1 MGLSSALA
9 SAMSGLR
16 ANQAALSI
24 VSSNVANS
32 QTPGYVVQT
41 PNQIEVTTGDFG
53 STAMTT
59 GVSRELDTYV
69 LNQLRTETGGSGYAD
84 QMANILKQLQN
95 VYGTPGN
102 SGTLETALNNF
113 TTALQALSTSSGASS
128 AQTVALGAAQALA
141 QQLNLTTKGIQS
153 LRSNVEQDLGT
164 SAQAA
169 NAAMQ
174 QIAGIN
180 TRLQGL
186 SANDPSA
193 ATLMDQ
199 RDQAINTLSKYVD
212 VRVTTDGS
220 NQANIYTTT
229 GIQLVGAGLASQF
242 SFASAGALSATS
254 LYNIDPAKSGVGALN
269 IKLPNGSQLDVV
281 ANSVVSSGQIAADLK
296 LRDQTLVQAQ
306 NQIDQLAA
314 TMSSALSDKTTAG
327 SPVLGPPA
335 GFDIDLAG
343 TQPGNTATFTYTDTT
358 TNTQKQITLVNV
370 TDPAALPLQNATN
383 ANPMQLGVNFSG
395 GMSAIASVLNTALSG
410 THLTFSAA
418 PSPATATTLRVTD
431 DNTGLA
437 KVNSSSISKTIS
449 SLTSTPGNPQ
459 LPLFTDGGQA
469 LYTGEITASGSQM
482 TGLAGRIAVNT
493 QLVSDPTR
501 LSVYST
507 SPVTPA
513 GDTTRSD
520 YLYSQLTTAVFSYS
534 PQSGLGSASQPF
546 TGSVSNYLQQFLSV
560 QANAS
565 TQATQLQQGQSV
577 VVSTLQAKFN
587 STSSVNLDSEMSNL
601 IQLQNAYAANAH
613 VMSVVQSMMNTLIQ
627 AQR

>member
-24 VSSNVANS
+24 VSSNVANA

-59 GVSRELDTYV
+59 GVSRELDAYV

-102 SGTLETALNNF
+102 SGTLEAALNKF

-141 QQLNLTTKGIQS
+141 TQLNVTTKGIQS
-153 LRSNVEQDLGT
+153 LRSNVEQDLGN
-164 SAQAA
+164 SARAA

-174 QIAGIN
+174 QIADIN
-180 TRLQGL
+180 TKLQGL
-186 SANDPSA
+186 SPNDPSA

-220 NQANIYTTT
+220 NQTNIYTTT
-229 GIQLVGAGLASQF
+229 GIQLVGAGLASEF

-254 LYNIDPAKSGVGALN
+254 LYNIDPTKSGVGALN
-269 IKLPNGSQLDVV
+269 IKLPNGSQVDVV
-281 ANSVVSSGQIAADLK
+281 ANNVVSSGQIAADLK
-296 LRDQTLVQAQ
+296 LRDETLVQAQ

-314 TMSSALSDKTTAG
+314 TMASALSDKTTAG
-327 SPVLGPPA
+327 STVSGPPA
-335 GFDIDLAG
+335 GFDLELAG
-343 TQPGNTATFTYTDTT
+343 ALPGNTVNITYTDTA
-358 TNTQKQITLVNV
+358 TNTQRQITLVNV

-383 ANPMQLGVNFSG
+383 ANPMRIGVNFAG
-395 GMSAIASVLNTALSG
+395 GMNAIASALNTALSG
-410 THLTFSAA
+410 THLSFSAA

-437 KVNSSSISKTIS
+437 KVNSASTTKTIS
-449 SLTSTPGNPQ
+449 SLTSGNPQ

-469 LYTGEITASGSQM
+469 LYTGAITASGSQM

-493 QLVSDPTR
+493 QLVADPTR
-501 LSVYST
+501 MSVYNT

-520 YLYSQLTTAVFSYS
+520 YLYSQLTSTVFSYS
-534 PQSGLGSASQPF
+534 PQSGLGSATQPF
-546 TGSVSNYLQQFLSV
+546 TGSVSNFLQQFLSV
-560 QANAS
+560 QANAA

-577 VVSTLQAKFN
+577 VVSTLQAKFD
-587 STSSVNLDSEMSNL
+587 STSKVNLDAEMSNL

-627 AQR
+627 AQL

>member
-32 QTPGYVVQT
+32 QTPGYVAQT

-53 STAMTT
+53 STAKTT
-59 GVSRELDTYV
+59 GVSRDIDSYV
-69 LNQLRTETGGSGYAD
+69 QNQLRTETGGSGYAD

-113 TTALQALSTSSGASS
+113 TSSLQALSTSAGSSS
-128 AQTVALGAAQALA
+128 AQTVAVGAAQALA
-141 QQLNLTTKGIQS
+141 TQLNVTTKGIQS

-164 SAQAA
+164 SSQAA
-169 NAAMQ
+169 NAALN
-174 QIAGIN
+174 QIADIN
-180 TRLQGL
+180 TKLQGL
-186 SANDPSA
+186 ASTDPSA

-199 RDQAINTLSKYVD
+199 RDQAINSLSKYVD
-212 VRVTTDGS
+212 VRVSTDGS

-242 SFASAGALSATS
+242 SFSSAGALSATS
-254 LYNIDPAKSGVGALN
+254 LYNTDPAKSGVGAFT
-269 IKLPNGSQLDVV
+269 IKLPNGSSIDVAGSNV
-281 ANSVVSSGQIAADLK
+281 ISSGQIAADLK
-296 LRDQTLVQAQ
+296 LRDQMLVQAQ
-306 NQIDQLAA
+306 NQVDQLAA

-327 SPVLGPPA
+327 TPVTGSPA

-343 TQPGNTATFTYTDTT
+343 AQPGNTVNITYIDS
-358 TNTQKQITLVNV
+358 TNTQRQITLVNV

-383 ANPMQLGVNFSG
+383 ANPVQIGVNFSS
-395 GMSAIASVLNTALSG
+395 GMGAIASALNTALSSS
-410 THLTFSAA
+410 HLTFSAA

-431 DNTGLA
+431 DNSGLA
-437 KVNSSSISKTIS
+437 KVNSASSTKTVS
-449 SLTSTPGNPQ
+449 SLTSGGPQ

-469 LYTGEITASGSQM
+469 LYTGAITASGSQM

-493 QLVSDPTR
+493 QLTTGPTR
-501 LSVYST
+501 LSIYST
-507 SPVTPA
+507 SPVTPT

-520 YLYSQLTTAVFSYS
+520 YLYSQLTKSVFSYS
-534 PQSGLGSASQPF
+534 PQTGLGSASQPF

-627 AQR
+627 AQG

>member
-1 MGLSSALA
+1 
-9 SAMSGLR
+9 
-16 ANQAALSI
+16 
-24 VSSNVANS
+24 
-32 QTPGYVVQT
+32 
-41 PNQIEVTTGDFG
+41 
-53 STAMTT
+53 
-59 GVSRELDTYV
+59 
-69 LNQLRTETGGSGYAD
+69 
-84 QMANILKQLQN
+84 MANILKQLQN

-113 TTALQALSTSSGASS
+113 TTALQALSTNAGSSS
-128 AQTVALGAAQALA
+128 AQTVALGAAQGLA
-141 QQLNLTTKGIQS
+141 QQLNVTTKGIQS

-164 SAQAA
+164 SALAA
-169 NAAMQ
+169 NAAMN
-174 QIAGIN
+174 QIADIN

-186 SANDPSA
+186 SPNDPSA

-229 GIQLVGAGLASQF
+229 GFQLVGAGLASQF
-242 SFASAGALSATS
+242 SFASAGALTATS
-254 LYNIDPAKSGVGALN
+254 LYNSDPSKSGVGALN
-269 IKLPNGSQLDVV
+269 LKLPNGSHIDVV
-281 ANSVVSSGQIAADLK
+281 ANNVVSSGQIAADLK

-306 NQIDQLAA
+306 TQIDQLAA

-327 SPVLGPPA
+327 STVSGPPA
-335 GFDIDLAG
+335 GFDLDLSGA
-343 TQPGNTATFTYTDTT
+343 QPGNTVNITYTDTV
-358 TNTQKQITLVNV
+358 TNTQRQVTVVNV
-370 TDPAALPLQNATN
+370 TDPAALPLPNATN
-383 ANPMQLGVNFSG
+383 ANPFQIGVNFSG
-395 GMSAIASVLNTALSG
+395 GMSGIAAALNTALPG
-410 THLTFSAA
+410 AHLSFSAA
-418 PSPATATTLRVTD
+418 PPPATATTLRVTD
-431 DNTGLA
+431 DNSGLA
-437 KVNSSSISKTIS
+437 KVNSASTTRTIS
-449 SLTSTPGNPQ
+449 SLTSGNPQ

-469 LYTGEITASGSQM
+469 LYTGAITASGSQM

-493 QLVSDPTR
+493 QLAADPTK

-507 SPVTPA
+507 SPVTPT

-520 YLYSQLTTAVFSYS
+520 YLYSQLTSAVFSYS

-560 QANAS
+560 QGNAA
-565 TQATQLQQGQSV
+565 TQATALQQGQSV

-613 VMSVVQSMMNTLIQ
+613 VMSVVQGMMNTLLQ
-627 AQR
+627 AQV

>member
-32 QTPGYVVQT
+32 QTPGYIVQT

-59 GVSRELDTYV
+59 GVSRELDTFV
-69 LNQLRTETGGSGYAD
+69 QNQLRTETGGSGYAD

-113 TTALQALSTSSGASS
+113 TTALQALSTSAGSSS

-141 QQLNLTTKGIQS
+141 QQLNVTTKGIQS

-164 SAQAA
+164 SAQQA
-169 NAAMQ
+169 NAAMN
-174 QIAGIN
+174 QIADIN
-180 TRLQGL
+180 TKLQGL
-186 SANDPSA
+186 SATDPSA

-254 LYNIDPAKSGVGALN
+254 LYNIDPAKSGVGAFN
-269 IKLPNGSQLDVV
+269 IVLPNGSKVDVV
-281 ANSVVSSGQIAADLK
+281 ANNVVSSGQIAADLK

-306 NQIDQLAA
+306 TQIDQLAA

-327 SPVLGPPA
+327 STVSGPPA
-335 GFDIDLAG
+335 GFDLDVAG
-343 TQPGNTATFTYTDTT
+343 AQPGNTVDITYTDTT
-358 TNTQKQITLVNV
+358 TNTQRQVTLVNV

-383 ANPMQLGVNFSG
+383 ANPMRVGVNFSG
-395 GMSAIASVLNTALSG
+395 GVAAIASALNSALSG
-410 THLTFSAA
+410 SHLTFSAA
-418 PSPATATTLRVTD
+418 PAPATATTLRVTD

-437 KVNSSSISKTIS
+437 KVNSASTTRTIS
-449 SLTSTPGNPQ
+449 SLTSGNPQ
-459 LPLFTDGGQA
+459 LAVFTDGGQA
-469 LYTGEITASGSQM
+469 LYTGAITASGSQM

-493 QLVSDPTR
+493 QLASDPTR
-501 LSVYST
+501 LSVYNT

-520 YLYSQLTTAVFSYS
+520 YLYSQLTNAVFSYS
-534 PQSGLGSASQPF
+534 PTTGLGSANQPF
-546 TGSVSNYLQQFLSV
+546 TGSVSNYLQQFLSI

-613 VMSVVQSMMNTLIQ
+613 VMSVVQGMMNTLLQ
-627 AQR
+627 AQV

>member
-32 QTPGYVVQT
+32 QTPGYVAQT

-53 STAMTT
+53 STAKTT
-59 GVSRELDTYV
+59 GVSRDIDSYV
-69 LNQLRTETGGSGYAD
+69 QNQLRTETGGSGYAD
-84 QMANILKQLQN
+84 QMANILKQLQS

-102 SGTLETALNNF
+102 SGTLENALNSF
-113 TTALQALSTSSGASS
+113 TTSLQALSTNAGSSS
-128 AQTVALGAAQALA
+128 AQRVALGAAQTLA
-141 QQLNLTTKGIQS
+141 TQLNVTTNGIQS
-153 LRSNVEQDLGT
+153 LRSNVEQDLAT
-164 SAQAA
+164 SSQAA
-169 NAAMQ
+169 NAALN
-174 QIAGIN
+174 QIADIN
-180 TRLQGL
+180 TKLQGL
-186 SANDPSA
+186 APTDPAA

-199 RDQAINTLSKYVD
+199 RDQAINSLSKYVD

-220 NQANIYTTT
+220 NQTNIYTTT

-242 SFASAGALSATS
+242 SFTSAGALGATS
-254 LYNIDPAKSGVGALN
+254 LYNIDPSKSGVGALT
-269 IKLPNGSQLDVV
+269 IKLPNGSSIDV
-281 ANSVVSSGQIAADLK
+281 AGNNVVSSGQIAADLK

-306 NQIDQLAA
+306 NQVDQLAA
-314 TMSSALSDKTTAG
+314 TMSSAMSDKTTAG
-327 SPVLGPPA
+327 TPVSGSPA

-343 TQPGNTATFTYTDTT
+343 AQPGNTVNITYTDS
-358 TNTQKQITLVNV
+358 TNTQRQITLVNV
-370 TDPAALPLQNATN
+370 TDPTALPLQNATN
-383 ANPMQLGVNFSG
+383 ANPIQIGVNFSS
-395 GMSAIASVLNTALSG
+395 GMGAIASALNTALPGS
-410 THLTFSAA
+410 HVSFSAA

-431 DNTGLA
+431 DNSGLV
-437 KVNSSSISKTIS
+437 KINSASSTKTVS
-449 SLTSTPGNPQ
+449 SLTSGGPQ

-469 LYTGEITASGSQM
+469 LYTGAITGSGSQM

-493 QLVSDPTR
+493 QLTADPTR
-501 LSVYST
+501 LSIYST
-507 SPVTPA
+507 SPVTPT

-520 YLYSQLTTAVFSYS
+520 YLYSQLTTAVYSYS
-534 PQSGLGSASQPF
+534 PQTGLGSASQPF

-613 VMSVVQSMMNTLIQ
+613 VMSVVQSMMNTLLQ
-627 AQR
+627 AQG

>member
-1 MGLSSALA
+1 
-9 SAMSGLR
+9 MSGLR

-53 STAMTT
+53 STVMTT

-102 SGTLETALNNF
+102 NGTLETALNNF
-113 TTALQALSTSSGASS
+113 TSALQALSTSAGASS

-141 QQLNLTTKGIQS
+141 QQLNVTTKGIQS
-153 LRSNVEQDLGT
+153 LRSNVEQDLST
-164 SAQAA
+164 SAQQA

-174 QIAGIN
+174 KIADIN
-180 TRLQGL
+180 TKLQGL

-199 RDQAINTLSKYVD
+199 RDQAINTLSKFVD
-212 VRVTTDGS
+212 VHVTTDGS

-242 SFASAGALSATS
+242 SFASAGALNATS
-254 LYNIDPAKSGVGALN
+254 LYNIDPAKSGVGAFN
-269 IKLPNGSQLDVV
+269 IKLPNGSQVDVV
-281 ANSVVSSGQIAADLK
+281 ANNVVSSGQIAADLK

-306 NQIDQLAA
+306 TQIDQLAA

-327 SPVLGPPA
+327 STVLGPPA
-335 GFDIDLAG
+335 GFDLDLAG
-343 TQPGNTATFTYTDTT
+343 AQVGNSINITYTDTT
-358 TNTQKQITLVNV
+358 TNTQRQIMVVNV
-370 TDPAALPLQNATN
+370 TDPAALPLQNASN
-383 ANPMQLGVNFSG
+383 ANPLQIGVNFSG
-395 GMSAIASVLNTALSG
+395 GMGAIAAALNTALST

-418 PSPATATTLRVTD
+418 PLPASATTLRITD
-431 DNTGLA
+431 DNSGLA
-437 KVNSSSISKTIS
+437 KVNSSSITKTMT
-449 SLTSTPGNPQ
+449 SLTSGNPQ

-469 LYTGEITASGSQM
+469 LYTGAITASGSQM

-493 QLVSDPTR
+493 QLVADPTR
-501 LSVYST
+501 LSVYGT
-507 SPVTPA
+507 SPLTPS

-520 YLYSQLTTAVFSYS
+520 YLYSQLTSAVFSYS

-546 TGSVSNYLQQFLSV
+546 TGSVSNYLQQFLSI
-560 QANAS
+560 QANAA

-613 VMSVVQSMMNTLIQ
+613 VMSVVQNMMNTLLQ
-627 AQR
+627 AQA

>member
-53 STAMTT
+53 STVMTT
-59 GVSRELDTYV
+59 GVSRALDSYV

-102 SGTLETALNNF
+102 SGTLEAALNKF

-141 QQLNLTTKGIQS
+141 QQLNITTNGIQS
-153 LRSNVEQDLGT
+153 LRSNVEQDLGN
-164 SAQAA
+164 SARAA

-174 QIAGIN
+174 QIADIN

-186 SANDPSA
+186 SVNDPSA

-220 NQANIYTTT
+220 NQTNIYTTT
-229 GIQLVGAGLASQF
+229 GIQLVGAGLASEF

-254 LYNIDPAKSGVGALN
+254 LYNIDPAKSGVGAFN
-269 IKLPNGSQLDVV
+269 IKLPNGSQVDVV
-281 ANSVVSSGQIAADLK
+281 ANNVVSSGQIAADLK

-306 NQIDQLAA
+306 DQIDQLAA
-314 TMSSALSDKTTAG
+314 TMASALSDKTTAG
-327 SPVLGPPA
+327 STVTGPPA
-335 GFDIDLAG
+335 GFDLDLAG
-343 TQPGNTATFTYTDTT
+343 AAPGNTVNITYTDTA
-358 TNTQKQITLVNV
+358 TNTQRQITLVNV

-383 ANPMQLGVNFSG
+383 ANPMRIGVNFSG
-395 GMSAIASVLNTALSG
+395 GMGAIASALNTALSG
-410 THLTFSAA
+410 THLSFSAA
-418 PSPATATTLRVTD
+418 PAPATATTLRVTD

-437 KVNSSSISKTIS
+437 KVSSASTTKTIT
-449 SLTSTPGNPQ
+449 SLTSGNPQ

-469 LYTGEITASGSQM
+469 LYTGAITASGSQM
-482 TGLAGRIAVNT
+482 TGFAGRIAVNT
-493 QLVSDPTR
+493 QLVSDPSR
-501 LSVYST
+501 LSVYNT

-520 YLYSQLTTAVFSYS
+520 YLYSQLTNAVFSYS
-534 PQSGLGSASQPF
+534 PQTGLGSANQPF

-560 QANAS
+560 QANAA

-613 VMSVVQSMMNTLIQ
+613 VMSVVQSMMNTLLQ
-627 AQR
+627 AQV

>member
-32 QTPGYVVQT
+32 QTPGYVAQT

-53 STAMTT
+53 STAKTT
-59 GVSRELDTYV
+59 GVSRDIDSYV
-69 LNQLRTETGGSGYAD
+69 QNQLRTETGGSGYAD

-113 TTALQALSTSSGASS
+113 TSSLQALSTSAGSSS
-128 AQTVALGAAQALA
+128 AQTVAVSAAQALA
-141 QQLNLTTKGIQS
+141 TQLNVTTKGIQS

-169 NAAMQ
+169 NAALN
-174 QIAGIN
+174 QIADIN
-180 TRLQGL
+180 TKLQGL
-186 SANDPSA
+186 ASTDPSA

-199 RDQAINTLSKYVD
+199 RDQAINSLSKYVD

-242 SFASAGALSATS
+242 SFTSAGALGATS
-254 LYNIDPAKSGVGALN
+254 LYNVDPAKSGVGALT
-269 IKLPNGSQLDVV
+269 IKLPNGSSIDI
-281 ANSVVSSGQIAADLK
+281 AGNNVVSSGQIAADLK

-306 NQIDQLAA
+306 NQLDQLAA
-314 TMSSALSDKTTAG
+314 TMSSALSDKTSAG
-327 SPVLGPPA
+327 TTVSGPPA
-335 GFDIDLAG
+335 GFDVDLAG
-343 TQPGNTATFTYTDTT
+343 AQAGNTVNITYTDS
-358 TNTQKQITLVNV
+358 TNTQRQITLVNV
-370 TDPAALPLQNATN
+370 TDPAALPLQNAAN
-383 ANPMQLGVNFSG
+383 ANPMQIGVNFSG
-395 GMSAIASVLNTALSG
+395 GMGAIASALNTALSG
-410 THLTFSAA
+410 SHLTFSAA
-418 PSPATATTLRVTD
+418 PSPASATTLRVTD
-431 DNTGLA
+431 DNSGLA
-437 KVNSSSISKTIS
+437 KITSASSAKTVS
-449 SLTSTPGNPQ
+449 SLTSGGPQ

-469 LYTGEITASGSQM
+469 LYTGAITASGSQM

-493 QLVSDPTR
+493 QLTTDPTR
-501 LSVYST
+501 LSIYST
-507 SPVTPA
+507 SPVTPT

-520 YLYSQLTTAVFSYS
+520 YLYSQLTSAVYAYS
-534 PQSGLGSASQPF
+534 PQTGLGSASQPF

-565 TQATQLQQGQSV
+565 TQATALQQGQSV

-627 AQR
+627 AQG

>member
-32 QTPGYVVQT
+32 QTPGYVVQS
-41 PNQIEVTTGDFG
+41 PNQIEVSTGDFG

-59 GVSRELDTYV
+59 GVSRELDTFV
-69 LNQLRTETGGSGYAD
+69 LNQLRTETGGGGYAD
-84 QMANILKQLQN
+84 QMANILKQLQS

-128 AQTVALGAAQALA
+128 AQTVAIGAAQALA
-141 QQLNLTTKGIQS
+141 TQLNVTTKGIQS

-174 QIAGIN
+174 QVATIN
-180 TRLQGL
+180 SKLQGL

-220 NQANIYTTT
+220 NQANLYTTT

-242 SFASAGALSATS
+242 TFASAGAMSATS

-269 IKLPNGSQLDVV
+269 IVLPNGSKVDVV
-281 ANSVVSSGQIAADLK
+281 ANNVVSSGQIAADLK

-327 SPVLGPPA
+327 SAVSGPPA
-335 GFDIDLAG
+335 GFDIDLGGAL
-343 TQPGNTATFTYTDTT
+343 PGNTATFTYTDTA
-358 TNTQKQITLVNV
+358 TNTQRQITLVNV

-383 ANPMQLGVNFSG
+383 ANPMQIGVNFSG
-395 GMSAIASVLNTALSG
+395 GMGAIASALNTALS
-410 THLTFSAA
+410 TSHLSFSAA
-418 PSPATATTLRVTD
+418 PAPASATTLRITD
-431 DNTGLA
+431 DNSGLA
-437 KVNSSSISKTIS
+437 KVNSASISKTIS
-449 SLTSTPGNPQ
+449 SLTSGSPQ
-459 LPLFTDGGQA
+459 LAVFTDGGQA
-469 LYTGEITASGSQM
+469 LYTGAITSSGSQL
-482 TGLAGRIAVNT
+482 TGLAGRIKVNT
-493 QLVSDPTR
+493 QLAADPTR
-501 LSVYST
+501 MSVYST

-520 YLYSQLTTAVFSYS
+520 YLYAQLTSAVFSYS
-534 PQSGLGSASQPF
+534 PTTGLGSANQPF
-546 TGSVSNYLQQFLSV
+546 SGSVSNYLQQFLSI

-577 VVSTLQAKFN
+577 VVSTLQAKFD
-587 STSSVNLDSEMSNL
+587 STAKVNLDSEMSNL

-627 AQR
+627 AQV

>member
-41 PNQIEVTTGDFG
+41 PNQIEISTGDFG

-69 LNQLRTETGGSGYAD
+69 QNQLRTETGGSGYAD
-84 QMANILKQLQN
+84 QMANILKQLQS

-102 SGTLETALNNF
+102 DGTLETALNNF
-113 TTALQALSTSSGASS
+113 TSSLQALSTSAGSSS
-128 AQTVALGAAQALA
+128 AQTVVLGAAQALA
-141 QQLNLTTKGIQS
+141 QQLNTTTKGIQS
-153 LRSNVEQDLGT
+153 LRSNVEQDL
-164 SAQAA
+164 SNSSQAA
-169 NAAMQ
+169 NAAMK
-174 QIAGIN
+174 QIADIN
-180 TRLQGL
+180 TKLQGL
-186 SANDPSA
+186 SSNDPSA

-220 NQANIYTTT
+220 NQTNIYTTT
-229 GIQLVGAGLASQF
+229 GVQLVGAGLASQF
-242 SFASAGALSATS
+242 QFSSAGTLSATS
-254 LYNIDPAKSGVGALN
+254 QYNIDPAKSGVGAFN
-269 IKLPNGSQLDVV
+269 IVLPNGSKVDCV
-281 ANSVVSSGQIAADLK
+281 ANNVVSSGQIAADLK

-314 TMSSALSDKTTAG
+314 SMSSALSDKTTAG
-327 SPVLGPPA
+327 SMVSGPPA
-335 GFDIDLAG
+335 GFDLDLG
-343 TQPGNTATFTYTDTT
+343 GSQPGNTVNISYTDTA
-358 TNTQKQITLVNV
+358 TNTQRQITLVNV

-383 ANPMQLGVNFSG
+383 ANPMQIGVNFSG
-395 GMSAIASVLNTALSG
+395 GMSAIAAALNSALPNA
-410 THLTFSAA
+410 HLTFSAA
-418 PSPATATTLRVTD
+418 PAPATATTLRVTD
-431 DNTGLA
+431 DNTGFGKL
-437 KVNSSSISKTIS
+437 NSASTTKTIS
-449 SLTSTPGNPQ
+449 SLTSGNPQ
-459 LPLFTDGGQA
+459 MPLFTDGGQA
-469 LYTGEITASGSQM
+469 LYTGAITASGSQM

-493 QLVSDPTR
+493 QLVTDPTR
-501 LSVYST
+501 LSVYNT

-520 YLYSQLTTAVFSYS
+520 YLYSQLTTAVYSYS
-534 PQSGLGSASQPF
+534 PQTGLGSASQPF
-546 TGSVSNYLQQFLSV
+546 TGSISNYLQQFLSV
-560 QANAS
+560 QSNAA
-565 TQATQLQQGQSV
+565 TQADQLQQGQSV

-587 STSSVNLDSEMSNL
+587 STSSVNLDTEMSNL

-627 AQR
+627 AQV

>member
-32 QTPGYVVQT
+32 QTPGYVVQS
-41 PNQIEVTTGDFG
+41 PNQIEVSTGDFG

-59 GVSRELDTYV
+59 GVSRELDTFV
-69 LNQLRTETGGSGYAD
+69 LNQLRTETGGGGYAD
-84 QMANILKQLQN
+84 QMANILKQLQS

-128 AQTVALGAAQALA
+128 AQTVAIGAAQALA
-141 QQLNLTTKGIQS
+141 TQLNVTTKGIQS

-174 QIAGIN
+174 QVATIN
-180 TRLQGL
+180 SKLQGL

-220 NQANIYTTT
+220 NQANLYTTT
-229 GIQLVGAGLASQF
+229 SIQLVGAGLASQF
-242 SFASAGALSATS
+242 TFASAGAMSATS

-269 IKLPNGSQLDVV
+269 IVLPNGSKVDVV
-281 ANSVVSSGQIAADLK
+281 ANNVVSSGQIAADLK

-327 SPVLGPPA
+327 SAVSGPPA
-335 GFDIDLAG
+335 GFDIDLGGAL
-343 TQPGNTATFTYTDTT
+343 PGNTATFTYTDTA
-358 TNTQKQITLVNV
+358 TNTQRQITLVNV

-383 ANPMQLGVNFSG
+383 ANPMQIGVNFSG
-395 GMSAIASVLNTALSG
+395 GMGAIASALNTALS
-410 THLTFSAA
+410 TSHLSFSAA
-418 PSPATATTLRVTD
+418 PAPASATTLRITD
-431 DNTGLA
+431 DNSGLA
-437 KVNSSSISKTIS
+437 KVNSASISKTIS
-449 SLTSTPGNPQ
+449 SLTSGSPQ
-459 LPLFTDGGQA
+459 LAVFTDGGQA
-469 LYTGEITASGSQM
+469 LYTGAITSSGSQL
-482 TGLAGRIAVNT
+482 TGLAGRIKVNT
-493 QLVSDPTR
+493 QLAADPTR
-501 LSVYST
+501 MSVYST

-520 YLYSQLTTAVFSYS
+520 YLYAQLTSAVFSYS
-534 PQSGLGSASQPF
+534 PTTGLGSANQPF
-546 TGSVSNYLQQFLSV
+546 SGSVSNYLQQFLSI

-577 VVSTLQAKFN
+577 VVSTLQAKFD
-587 STSSVNLDSEMSNL
+587 STAKVNLDSEMSNL

-627 AQR
+627 AQV

>member
-24 VSSNVANS
+24 VSSNVANA
-32 QTPGYVVQT
+32 QTPGYTVQT

-53 STAMTT
+53 STVTTT

-69 LNQLRTETGGSGYAD
+69 QNQLRTETGGSGYAD

-113 TTALQALSTSSGASS
+113 TTALQALSTSAGSSS
-128 AQTVALGAAQALA
+128 AQTVAVGAAQALA
-141 QQLNLTTKGIQS
+141 QQLNVTTKGIQS
-153 LRSNVEQDLGT
+153 LRSNVEQDLGN

-169 NAAMQ
+169 NSALN
-174 QIAGIN
+174 QIADIN
-180 TRLQGL
+180 TKLQGL

-199 RDQAINTLSKYVD
+199 RDQAINTLSKLVD

-242 SFASAGALSATS
+242 SFSAAGALSATDQ
-254 LYNIDPAKSGVGALN
+254 YNIDPAKSGVGAFN
-269 IKLPNGSQLDVV
+269 IRLPNGSQIDVV
-281 ANSVVSSGQIAADLK
+281 ANNVVSSGQIAADLK

-306 NQIDQLAA
+306 TQIDQLAA

-327 SPVLGPPA
+327 STVTGPPA

-343 TQPGNTATFTYTDTT
+343 AQPGNTVNFTYTDTT
-358 TNTQKQITLVNV
+358 TNTQRQITLVNV

-383 ANPMQLGVNFSG
+383 ANPMQIGVNFNG
-395 GMSAIASVLNTALSG
+395 GMGAIASALNTALSG
-410 THLTFSAA
+410 AHLTFAAA
-418 PSPATATTLRVTD
+418 PSPATATTLRITD

-437 KVNSSSISKTIS
+437 SVNSSSITKTIS
-449 SLTSTPGNPQ
+449 SLTSGNPQ

-469 LYTGEITASGSQM
+469 LYTGAITASGSQM

-493 QLVSDPTR
+493 QLVTDPTK

-520 YLYSQLTTAVFSYS
+520 YLYSQLTNALFSYS
-534 PQSGLGSASQPF
+534 PQTGLGSANQPF
-546 TGSVSNYLQQFLSV
+546 TGSVSNYLQQFLSI
-560 QANAS
+560 QGNAA

-613 VMSVVQSMMNTLIQ
+613 VMSVVQSMMNTLLQ
-627 AQR
+627 AQV

>member
-32 QTPGYVVQT
+32 QTPGYVVQR

-59 GVSRELDTYV
+59 GVSRELDTFV

-102 SGTLETALNNF
+102 SGTLEDALNKF

-141 QQLNLTTKGIQS
+141 TQLNVTTKGIQS

-174 QIAGIN
+174 QVATIN
-180 TRLQGL
+180 TKLQAL

-212 VRVTTDGS
+212 VRVTMDGS

-229 GIQLVGAGLASQF
+229 GIQLVGAGLASEF

-254 LYNIDPAKSGVGALN
+254 LYNIDPAKSGVGAFN
-269 IKLPNGSQLDVV
+269 IKLPNGSQVDVV
-281 ANSVVSSGQIAADLK
+281 ANNVVSSGQIAADLK
-296 LRDQTLVQAQ
+296 LRDDLLVQAQ

-314 TMSSALSDKTTAG
+314 TMSSALSDKTTPG
-327 SPVLGPPA
+327 STVSGPPA
-335 GFDIDLAG
+335 GFDLDLAAAL
-343 TQPGNTATFTYTDTT
+343 PGNTVNITYTDTA
-358 TNTQKQITLVNV
+358 TNTQRQVTLVNV

-383 ANPMQLGVNFSG
+383 ANPMRIGINFAG
-395 GMSAIASVLNTALSG
+395 GMGAIASALNTALSG
-410 THLTFSAA
+410 SHLSFSAA

-431 DNTGLA
+431 DSSGLA
-437 KVNSSSISKTIS
+437 KVNSASTSKTIS
-449 SLTSTPGNPQ
+449 SLTSGNPQ

-469 LYTGEITASGSQM
+469 LYTGAITASGSQM

-493 QLVSDPTR
+493 QLVNDPTR
-501 LSVYST
+501 MSVYNT

-520 YLYSQLTTAVFSYS
+520 YLYSQLTSSVFSYS

-546 TGSVSNYLQQFLSV
+546 SGSVSNFLQQFLSV
-560 QANAS
+560 QANAA

-577 VVSTLQAKFN
+577 VVSTLQAKFS

-613 VMSVVQSMMNTLIQ
+613 VMSVVQSMMNTLLQ
-627 AQR
+627 AQG

>member
-32 QTPGYVVQT
+32 QTPGYVVQS

-59 GVSRELDTYV
+59 GVSRELDTFV
-69 LNQLRTETGGSGYAD
+69 LNQLRTETGGGGYAD
-84 QMANILKQLQN
+84 QMANILKQLQS

-128 AQTVALGAAQALA
+128 AQTVAIGAAQALA
-141 QQLNLTTKGIQS
+141 TQLNVTTKGIQS

-174 QIAGIN
+174 QVATIN
-180 TRLQGL
+180 SKLQGL

-220 NQANIYTTT
+220 NQANLYTTT

-242 SFASAGALSATS
+242 TFASAGAMSATS

-269 IKLPNGSQLDVV
+269 IVLPNGSKVDVV
-281 ANSVVSSGQIAADLK
+281 ANNVVSSGQIAADLK

-327 SPVLGPPA
+327 SAVSGPPA
-335 GFDIDLAG
+335 GFDIDLGGAL
-343 TQPGNTATFTYTDTT
+343 PGNTATFTYTDTA
-358 TNTQKQITLVNV
+358 TNTQRQITLVNV

-383 ANPMQLGVNFSG
+383 ANPMQIGVNFSG
-395 GMSAIASVLNTALSG
+395 GMGAIASALNTALS
-410 THLTFSAA
+410 TSHLSFSAA
-418 PSPATATTLRVTD
+418 PAPASATTLRITD
-431 DNTGLA
+431 DNSGLA
-437 KVNSSSISKTIS
+437 KVNSASISKTIS
-449 SLTSTPGNPQ
+449 SLTSGSPQ
-459 LPLFTDGGQA
+459 LAVFTDGGQA
-469 LYTGEITASGSQM
+469 LYTGAITSSGSQL
-482 TGLAGRIAVNT
+482 TGLAGRIKVNT
-493 QLVSDPTR
+493 QLAADPTR
-501 LSVYST
+501 MSVYST

-520 YLYSQLTTAVFSYS
+520 YLYAQLTSAVFSYS
-534 PQSGLGSASQPF
+534 PTTGLGSANQPF
-546 TGSVSNYLQQFLSV
+546 SGSVSNYLQQFLSI

-577 VVSTLQAKFN
+577 VVSTLQAKFD
-587 STSSVNLDSEMSNL
+587 STAKVNLDSEMSNL

-627 AQR
+627 AQV

>member
-32 QTPGYVVQT
+32 QTPGYVTQT
-41 PNQIEVTTGDFG
+41 PNQIEVTTADFG
-53 STAMTT
+53 SSVMTT
-59 GVSRELDTYV
+59 GVSRELDTFV
-69 LNQLRTETGGSGYAD
+69 QNQLRTETGGSGYAD

-95 VYGTPGN
+95 VYGNPGG

-113 TTALQALSTSSGASS
+113 TSSLQALSTSAGSSS
-128 AQTVALGAAQALA
+128 AQTVAVGAAQALA
-141 QQLNLTTKGIQS
+141 TQLNVTTKGIQS
-153 LRSNVEQDLGT
+153 LRSNAEQDLGI
-164 SAQAA
+164 SAQQA
-169 NAAMQ
+169 NAAMN
-174 QIAGIN
+174 QIADIN
-180 TRLQGL
+180 TKLQGL
-186 SANDPSA
+186 SSSDPST

-199 RDQAINTLSKYVD
+199 RDQAINSLSKYVD

-242 SFASAGALSATS
+242 TFASAGALSATS
-254 LYNIDPAKSGVGALN
+254 LYNTNPAKSGVGAFN
-269 IKLPNGSQLDVV
+269 IKLPNGSQVDVV
-281 ANSVVSSGQIAADLK
+281 ANNVVSSGQIAADLK

-306 NQIDQLAA
+306 TQIDQLAA

-327 SPVLGPPA
+327 TTVSGPPA
-335 GFDIDLAG
+335 GFDVDLAG
-343 TQPGNTATFTYTDTT
+343 AAPGNTVNLTYTDTT
-358 TNTQKQITLVNV
+358 TNTQRQITLVNV

-383 ANPMQLGVNFSG
+383 ANPMQVGVNFSS
-395 GMSAIASVLNTALSG
+395 GMIAIASALNTALSG
-410 THLTFSAA
+410 THLSFSAA
-418 PSPATATTLRVTD
+418 PLPATATTLRMTD
-431 DNTGLA
+431 DGSGLA
-437 KVNSSSISKTIS
+437 KVNSSSITKTIS
-449 SLTSTPGNPQ
+449 SLTSGSPQ

-469 LYTGEITASGSQM
+469 LYTGAITAAGSQM

-493 QLVSDPTR
+493 QLATDPTR

-534 PQSGLGSASQPF
+534 PQTGLGSATQPF
-546 TGSVSNYLQQFLSV
+546 SGSVSNYLQQFLSV
-560 QANAS
+560 QSNAS

-587 STSSVNLDSEMSNL
+587 STSSVNLDAEMSNL

-613 VMSVVQSMMNTLIQ
+613 LMSVVQSMMNTLLQ
-627 AQR
+627 AQG

>member
-24 VSSNVANS
+24 VSSNVANA

-59 GVSRELDTYV
+59 GVSRELDTFV
-69 LNQLRTETGGSGYAD
+69 QNQLRTETGGSGYAD

-141 QQLNLTTKGIQS
+141 TQLNVTTKGIQS

-174 QIAGIN
+174 QVATIN
-180 TRLQGL
+180 TKLQGL

-242 SFASAGALSATS
+242 TFASAGAISATS
-254 LYNIDPAKSGVGALN
+254 LYNTDPAKSGVGALN
-269 IKLPNGSQLDVV
+269 IVLPNGSKVDVV
-281 ANSVVSSGQIAADLK
+281 ANNVVSSGQIAADLK

-327 SPVLGPPA
+327 STVSGPPA

-343 TQPGNTATFTYTDTT
+343 ALPGNTASFTYTDIA
-358 TNTQKQITLVNV
+358 TNTQRQITLVNV

-383 ANPMQLGVNFSG
+383 ANPMQIGVNFST
-395 GMSAIASVLNTALSG
+395 GMGTIASVLNTALSG
-410 THLTFSAA
+410 SHLSFSAA
-418 PSPATATTLRVTD
+418 PSPATATTLRITD
-431 DNTGLA
+431 DNSGLA
-437 KVNSSSISKTIS
+437 KVKSASTSKTMS
-449 SLTSTPGNPQ
+449 SLTSGNPQ

-469 LYTGEITASGSQM
+469 LYTGAILASGSQL
-482 TGLAGRIAVNT
+482 TGFAGRIKVNT
-493 QLVSDPTR
+493 QLAADPTR
-501 LSVYST
+501 MSVYNT

-520 YLYSQLTTAVFSYS
+520 YLYSQLTSAVFSYS
-534 PQSGLGSASQPF
+534 PQSGLGSANQPF
-546 TGSVSNYLQQFLSV
+546 TGSVSNFLQQFLSV

-577 VVSTLQAKFN
+577 VVSTLQAKFD
-587 STSSVNLDSEMSNL
+587 STSKVNLDSEMSNL

-627 AQR
+627 AQV

>member
-32 QTPGYVVQT
+32 QTPGYVAQT

-53 STAMTT
+53 STAKTT
-59 GVSRELDTYV
+59 GVSRDIDSYV
-69 LNQLRTETGGSGYAD
+69 QNQLRTETGGSGYAD
-84 QMANILKQLQN
+84 QTANILKQLQN
-95 VYGTPGN
+95 VYGNPGG

-113 TTALQALSTSSGASS
+113 TSSLQALSTSAGSSS
-128 AQTVALGAAQALA
+128 AQTVAVGAAQTLA
-141 QQLNLTTKGIQS
+141 TQLNVTTKGIQS

-164 SAQAA
+164 SAQQA
-169 NAAMQ
+169 NAAMN
-174 QIAGIN
+174 QIADIN
-180 TRLQGL
+180 TKLQGL
-186 SANDPSA
+186 ASTDPSA

-199 RDQAINTLSKYVD
+199 RDQAINSLSKYVD

-242 SFASAGALSATS
+242 SFASVGALSATS
-254 LYNIDPAKSGVGALN
+254 LYNTDPAKSGVGALT
-269 IKLPNGSQLDVV
+269 IKLPNGSSVDVA
-281 ANSVVSSGQIAADLK
+281 ANNVVSSGQIAADLK

-306 NQIDQLAA
+306 NQVDQLAA

-327 SPVLGPPA
+327 STVSGPPA
-335 GFDIDLAG
+335 GFDVDLAG
-343 TQPGNTATFTYTDTT
+343 AQPGNTVNLTYTDTT

-383 ANPMQLGVNFSG
+383 ANPMQVGVNFSG
-395 GMSAIASVLNTALSG
+395 GMGAIASALNTALNG

-431 DNTGLA
+431 DNSGLA
-437 KVNSSSISKTIS
+437 KVNSTSITKTIS
-449 SLTSTPGNPQ
+449 SLTSGSPQ

-469 LYTGEITASGSQM
+469 LYTGAITASGSQM
-482 TGLAGRIAVNT
+482 TGLAGRIAVNSS
-493 QLVSDPTR
+493 LVTDPTR

-520 YLYSQLTTAVFSYS
+520 YLYSQLTTGVYSYS
-534 PQSGLGSASQPF
+534 PQTGLGSSSQPF
-546 TGSVSNYLQQFLSV
+546 TGNISNYLQQFLSV
-560 QANAS
+560 QGNAS

-613 VMSVVQSMMNTLIQ
+613 VMSVVQSMMNTLLQ
-627 AQR
+627 AQG

>member
-32 QTPGYVVQT
+32 QTPGYVAQR
-41 PNQIEVTTGDFG
+41 PDQIEVTTGDFG
-53 STAMTT
+53 STAKTT
-59 GVSRELDTYV
+59 GVSRDIDSYV
-69 LNQLRTETGGSGYAD
+69 QNQLRTETGGSGYAD

-113 TTALQALSTSSGASS
+113 TSSLQALSTSAGSSS
-128 AQTVALGAAQALA
+128 AQTVAVSAAQALA
-141 QQLNLTTKGIQS
+141 TQLNVTTKGIQS

-164 SAQAA
+164 SSQAA
-169 NAAMQ
+169 NAALN
-174 QIAGIN
+174 QIADIN
-180 TRLQGL
+180 TKLQGL
-186 SANDPSA
+186 APTDPSA

-199 RDQAINTLSKYVD
+199 RDQAINSLSKYVD

-242 SFASAGALSATS
+242 SFASAGALGATS
-254 LYNIDPAKSGVGALN
+254 LYNVDPAKSGVGALT
-269 IKLPNGSQLDVV
+269 IKLPNGSSIDV
-281 ANSVVSSGQIAADLK
+281 AGNNVVSSGQIAADLK

-306 NQIDQLAA
+306 NQVDQLAA

-327 SPVLGPPA
+327 SPVSGPPA

-343 TQPGNTATFTYTDTT
+343 AQPGNTVNITYTDS
-358 TNTQKQITLVNV
+358 TNTQRQITLVNV
-370 TDPAALPLQNATN
+370 TDPAALPLQNPTN
-383 ANPMQLGVNFSG
+383 ANPMQIGVNFSN
-395 GMSAIASVLNTALSG
+395 GMGAIASALNTALPGS
-410 THLTFSAA
+410 HLSFSAA

-431 DNTGLA
+431 DNSGLA
-437 KVNSSSISKTIS
+437 KVNSASSSKTIS
-449 SLTSTPGNPQ
+449 SLTSGSPQ

-469 LYTGEITASGSQM
+469 LYTGAITASGSQM

-493 QLVSDPTR
+493 QLSTDPTR

-507 SPVTPA
+507 SPVTPT

-520 YLYSQLTTAVFSYS
+520 YLYSQLTNTVFSYS
-534 PQSGLGSASQPF
+534 PQTGLGSASQPF

-565 TQATQLQQGQSV
+565 TQATALQQGQSV

-627 AQR
+627 AQG

>member
-84 QMANILKQLQN
+84 QMASILKQLQN

-113 TTALQALSTSSGASS
+113 TTALQSLSTNAGSSS
-128 AQTVALGAAQALA
+128 AQNVVLGAAQALA
-141 QQLNLTTKGIQS
+141 QQLNVTTKGIQS
-153 LRSNVEQDLGT
+153 LRSNVEQDLGN

-169 NAAMQ
+169 NVAMK
-174 QIAGIN
+174 QIADVNIK
-180 TRLQGL
+180 LQGL

-254 LYNIDPAKSGVGALN
+254 QYDIDPAKSGVGAFN
-269 IKLPNGSQLDVV
+269 IKLPNGSSVDVV
-281 ANSVVSSGQIAADLK
+281 ANNVVSSGQIAADLK

-306 NQIDQLAA
+306 NQIDQFAA
-314 TMSSALSDKTTAG
+314 AMSSALSDKTTAG
-327 SPVLGPPA
+327 STVSGPPA
-335 GFDIDLAG
+335 GFDLDLAG
-343 TQPGNTATFTYTDTT
+343 AQPGNTVNITYTDTT
-358 TNTQKQITLVNV
+358 TNTQRQITLVNV
-370 TDPAALPLQNATN
+370 TDPAALPLQNATG
-383 ANPMQLGVNFSG
+383 ANPMKIGVNFSG
-395 GMSAIASVLNTALSG
+395 GMGAIASALNTALSNA
-410 THLTFSAA
+410 HLTFSAA

-431 DNTGLA
+431 DGTGLA
-437 KVNSSSISKTIS
+437 KVNSSSSTKTVS
-449 SLTSTPGNPQ
+449 SLTSGNPQ

-469 LYTGEITASGSQM
+469 LYTGAITASGSQM

-493 QLVSDPTR
+493 QLAADPTK
-501 LSVYST
+501 LSVYNT
-507 SPVTPA
+507 SPVTPT

-520 YLYSQLTTAVFSYS
+520 YLYAQLTSAVFSYS
-534 PQSGLGSASQPF
+534 PQTGLGSSSQPF
-546 TGSVSNYLQQFLSV
+546 TGSISNYLQQFLSV
-560 QANAS
+560 QSNAA

-613 VMSVVQSMMNTLIQ
+613 VMSVVQSMMNTLLQ
-627 AQR
+627 AQV

>member
-32 QTPGYVVQT
+32 QTPGYIVQT

-59 GVSRELDTYV
+59 GVSRELDSYV

-102 SGTLETALNNF
+102 DGTLESALNKF

-141 QQLNLTTKGIQS
+141 QQLNVTTKGIQS

-164 SAQAA
+164 SALAA

-174 QIAGIN
+174 KVADIN
-180 TRLQGL
+180 TKLQGL

-242 SFASAGALSATS
+242 SFASTGALSATS
-254 LYNIDPAKSGVGALN
+254 LYNSDPAKSGVGALT

-281 ANSVVSSGQIAADLK
+281 ANNVVSSGQIAADLK
-296 LRDQTLVQAQ
+296 LRDRTLVQAQ
-306 NQIDQLAA
+306 TQLDQLAA

-327 SPVLGPPA
+327 STVSGPPA
-335 GFDIDLAG
+335 GFDLDLAG
-343 TQPGNTATFTYTDTT
+343 AQPGNTVNITYTDTA
-358 TNTQKQITLVNV
+358 TNTQRQITLVNV

-383 ANPMQLGVNFSG
+383 ANPMRIGVNFSG
-395 GMSAIASVLNTALSG
+395 GMGAIASALNTALSG
-410 THLTFSAA
+410 THLSFAAA

-437 KVNSSSISKTIS
+437 KVNSASTIKTIS
-449 SLTSTPGNPQ
+449 SLTSGNPQ

-469 LYTGEITASGSQM
+469 LYTGAITASGSQM

-501 LSVYST
+501 LSVYNT

-520 YLYSQLTTAVFSYS
+520 YLYSQLTSAVFSYS
-534 PQSGLGSASQPF
+534 PQTGLGSANQPF
-546 TGSVSNYLQQFLSV
+546 TGSVSNYLQQFLSI
-560 QANAS
+560 QANAA

-577 VVSTLQAKFN
+577 VVSTLQAKFD
-587 STSSVNLDSEMSNL
+587 STSKVNLDSEMSNL

-613 VMSVVQSMMNTLIQ
+613 VMSVVQSMMNTLLQ
-627 AQR
+627 AQG

>member
-32 QTPGYVVQT
+32 QTPGYTVQT

-59 GVSRELDTYV
+59 GVSRELDTFV
-69 LNQLRTETGGSGYAD
+69 QNQLRTETGGSGYAD

-113 TTALQALSTSSGASS
+113 TTALQALSTNAGSSS
-128 AQTVALGAAQALA
+128 AQTVALGAAQGLA
-141 QQLNLTTKGIQS
+141 QQLNVTTKGIQS

-164 SAQAA
+164 SALAA
-169 NAAMQ
+169 NAAIN
-174 QIAGIN
+174 QIADIN

-186 SANDPSA
+186 SPNDPSA

-229 GIQLVGAGLASQF
+229 GFQLVGAGLASQF
-242 SFASAGALSATS
+242 SFASAGALTATS
-254 LYNIDPAKSGVGALN
+254 LYNSDPSKSGVGALN
-269 IKLPNGSQLDVV
+269 LKLPNGSHIDVV
-281 ANSVVSSGQIAADLK
+281 ANNVVSSGQIAADLK

-306 NQIDQLAA
+306 TQIDQLAA

-327 SPVLGPPA
+327 STVSGPPA
-335 GFDIDLAG
+335 GFDLDLSGA
-343 TQPGNTATFTYTDTT
+343 QPGNTVNITYTDTV
-358 TNTQKQITLVNV
+358 TNTQRQVTVVNV
-370 TDPAALPLQNATN
+370 TDPAALPLPNATN
-383 ANPMQLGVNFSG
+383 ANPFQIGVNFSG
-395 GMSAIASVLNTALSG
+395 GMSGIAAALNTALPG
-410 THLTFSAA
+410 AHLSFSAA
-418 PSPATATTLRVTD
+418 PPPATATTLRVTD
-431 DNTGLA
+431 DNSGLA
-437 KVNSSSISKTIS
+437 KVNSASTTRTIS
-449 SLTSTPGNPQ
+449 SLTSGNPQ

-469 LYTGEITASGSQM
+469 LYTGAITASGSQM

-493 QLVSDPTR
+493 QLAADPTK

-507 SPVTPA
+507 SPVTPT

-520 YLYSQLTTAVFSYS
+520 YLYSQLTSAVFSYS

-560 QANAS
+560 QGNAA
-565 TQATQLQQGQSV
+565 TQATALQQGQSV

-613 VMSVVQSMMNTLIQ
+613 VMSVVQGMMNTLLQ
-627 AQR
+627 AQV

>member
-24 VSSNVANS
+24 VSSNVANA

-59 GVSRELDTYV
+59 GVSRELDSFV
-69 LNQLRTETGGSGYAD
+69 QNQLRTETGGSGYAD

-141 QQLNLTTKGIQS
+141 TQLNVTTKGIQS

-174 QIAGIN
+174 QVATIN
-180 TRLQGL
+180 TKLQGL

-242 SFASAGALSATS
+242 TFASAGAISATS
-254 LYNIDPAKSGVGALN
+254 LYNTDPAKSGVGALN
-269 IKLPNGSQLDVV
+269 IVLPNGSKVDVV
-281 ANSVVSSGQIAADLK
+281 ANNVVSSGQIAADLK

-327 SPVLGPPA
+327 STVSGPPA

-343 TQPGNTATFTYTDTT
+343 ALPGNTATFTYTDTA
-358 TNTQKQITLVNV
+358 TNTQRQVTLVNV

-383 ANPMQLGVNFSG
+383 ANPMQIGVNFSS
-395 GMSAIASVLNTALSG
+395 GMATIASVLNTALSG
-410 THLTFSAA
+410 SHVSFSAA
-418 PSPATATTLRVTD
+418 PSPAAATTLRITD
-431 DNTGLA
+431 DNSGLA
-437 KVNSSSISKTIS
+437 KVNSASTSKTMS
-449 SLTSTPGNPQ
+449 SLTSGNPQ
-459 LPLFTDGGQA
+459 LPVFTDGGQA
-469 LYTGEITASGSQM
+469 LYTGAIVASGSQL
-482 TGLAGRIAVNT
+482 TGFAGRIKVNT
-493 QLVSDPTR
+493 QLVADPTR
-501 LSVYST
+501 MSVYSS

-520 YLYSQLTTAVFSYS
+520 YLYSQLTSAVFSYS
-534 PQSGLGSASQPF
+534 PQSGLGSANQPF

-613 VMSVVQSMMNTLIQ
+613 VMSVVQNMMNTLIQ
-627 AQR
+627 AQA

>member
-32 QTPGYVVQT
+32 QTPGYVAQT

-53 STAMTT
+53 STAKTT
-59 GVSRELDTYV
+59 GVSREIDSYV
-69 LNQLRTETGGSGYAD
+69 QNQLRTETGGSGYAD

-113 TTALQALSTSSGASS
+113 TSSLQALSTSAGSSS
-128 AQTVALGAAQALA
+128 AQTVAVGAAQALA
-141 QQLNLTTKGIQS
+141 TQLNVTTKGIQS

-164 SAQAA
+164 SSQAA
-169 NAAMQ
+169 NAALN
-174 QIAGIN
+174 QIADIN
-180 TRLQGL
+180 TKLQGL
-186 SANDPSA
+186 APTDPSA

-199 RDQAINTLSKYVD
+199 RDQAINSLSKYVD

-242 SFASAGALSATS
+242 SFTSAGALGATS
-254 LYNIDPAKSGVGALN
+254 LYNLDPAKSGVGALS
-269 IKLPNGSQLDVV
+269 IKLPNGSSIDV
-281 ANSVVSSGQIAADLK
+281 AGNNVVSSGQIAADLK

-306 NQIDQLAA
+306 NQVDQLAA

-327 SPVLGPPA
+327 TPVSGPPA
-335 GFDIDLAG
+335 GFDIELAG
-343 TQPGNTATFTYTDTT
+343 AQPGNTVNLTYTDS
-358 TNTQKQITLVNV
+358 TNTQRQITLVNV

-383 ANPMQLGVNFSG
+383 ANPMQIGVNFSS
-395 GMSAIASVLNTALSG
+395 GMGAIASALNTALSG
-410 THLTFSAA
+410 SHLTFSAA

-431 DNTGLA
+431 DNSGLA
-437 KVNSSSISKTIS
+437 KVNSASSAKTIS
-449 SLTSTPGNPQ
+449 SLTSGSPQ
-459 LPLFTDGGQA
+459 LPLFTDGSTA
-469 LYTGEITASGSQM
+469 LYTGAITASGLQM
-482 TGLAGRIAVNT
+482 TGLAGRISVNPS
-493 QLVSDPTR
+493 LVTDPTR
-501 LSVYST
+501 LSIYST
-507 SPVTPA
+507 SPVTPT

-520 YLYSQLTTAVFSYS
+520 YLYSQLTTSVFSYS
-534 PQSGLGSASQPF
+534 PQTGLGSASQPF

-627 AQR
+627 AQA

>member
-32 QTPGYVVQT
+32 QTPGYVAQT

-53 STAMTT
+53 ATAQTT
-59 GVSRELDTYV
+59 GVSRDIDSYV
-69 LNQLRTETGGSGYAD
+69 QNQLRTETGGSGYAD
-84 QMANILKQLQN
+84 QMANILKQLQS

-102 SGTLETALNNF
+102 SGTLENALNNF
-113 TTALQALSTSSGASS
+113 TSSLQALSTSAGSSS
-128 AQTVALGAAQALA
+128 AQRVALGAAQALA
-141 QQLNLTTKGIQS
+141 TQLNLTTKGIQS

-164 SAQAA
+164 SSQAA
-169 NAAMQ
+169 NAALN
-174 QIAGIN
+174 QIADIN
-180 TRLQGL
+180 TKLQGL
-186 SANDPSA
+186 APTDPSA
-193 ATLMDQ
+193 ANLMDQ
-199 RDQAINTLSKYVD
+199 RDQAINALSKYVD

-220 NQANIYTTT
+220 NQTNIYTTT

-242 SFASAGALSATS
+242 SFTSAGALGATS
-254 LYNIDPAKSGVGALN
+254 LYNIDPSKSGVGALT
-269 IKLPNGSQLDVV
+269 IKLPNGSSIDV
-281 ANSVVSSGQIAADLK
+281 AGNNVVSSGQIAADLK

-306 NQIDQLAA
+306 NQVDQLAA
-314 TMSSALSDKTTAG
+314 TMSSAMSDKTTAG
-327 SPVLGPPA
+327 TPVAGPPT

-343 TQPGNTATFTYTDTT
+343 AQPGNTVNITYTDS
-358 TNTQKQITLVNV
+358 TNTQRQITVVNV
-370 TDPAALPLQNATN
+370 TDPTALPLQNATN
-383 ANPMQLGVNFSG
+383 ANPVQIGVNFSG
-395 GMSAIASVLNTALSG
+395 GMGAIAAALNTALPGS
-410 THLTFSAA
+410 HLTFSAA

-431 DNTGLA
+431 DNSGLA
-437 KVNSSSISKTIS
+437 KVNSASSTKTIT
-449 SLTSTPGNPQ
+449 SLTSGSPQ

-469 LYTGEITASGSQM
+469 LYTGAITGSGLQM

-493 QLVSDPTR
+493 QLTADPTR
-501 LSVYST
+501 LSIYNT
-507 SPVTPA
+507 SPVTPT
-513 GDTTRSD
+513 GDTARSD
-520 YLYSQLTTAVFSYS
+520 YLYSQLTNTVFSYS
-534 PQSGLGSASQPF
+534 PQTGLGSASQPF
-546 TGSVSNYLQQFLSV
+546 TGSVSNYLQQFLGV

-613 VMSVVQSMMNTLIQ
+613 VMSVVQSMMTTLLQ
-627 AQR
+627 AQG

>member
-69 LNQLRTETGGSGYAD
+69 QNQLRTETGGSGYAD

-95 VYGTPGN
+95 VYGNPGG
-102 SGTLETALNNF
+102 SGTLETSLNSF
-113 TTALQALSTSSGASS
+113 TTALQALSTSAGSSS

-153 LRSNVEQDLGT
+153 LRSNVEQDLGN

-174 QIAGIN
+174 KVADIN
-180 TRLQGL
+180 TKLQGL

-199 RDQAINTLSKYVD
+199 RDQAINTLSKFVD
-212 VRVTTDGS
+212 VRATVDGS

-242 SFASAGALSATS
+242 TFASAGALSATS
-254 LYNIDPAKSGVGALN
+254 LYNIDPAKSGVGAFN
-269 IKLPNGSQLDVV
+269 IKLPNGSSVDVV
-281 ANSVVSSGQIAADLK
+281 ANNVVSSGQIAADLK

-327 SPVLGPPA
+327 STVSGPPA

-343 TQPGNTATFTYTDTT
+343 AQPGNTVNLTYTDTT

-383 ANPMQLGVNFSG
+383 ANPMQIGVNFAG
-395 GMSAIASVLNTALSG
+395 GMGAIASALNTALS
-410 THLTFSAA
+410 TSHLSFSAA
-418 PSPATATTLRVTD
+418 PAPASATTLRITD
-431 DNTGLA
+431 DNSGLA
-437 KVNSSSISKTIS
+437 KVNSSSITKTIS
-449 SLTSTPGNPQ
+449 SLTSGNPQ

-469 LYTGEITASGSQM
+469 LYTGAITASGLQM

-493 QLVSDPTR
+493 QLSTDPTR

-520 YLYSQLTTAVFSYS
+520 YLYSQLTNTVFSYS
-534 PQSGLGSASQPF
+534 PQTGLGSSSQPF

-587 STSSVNLDSEMSNL
+587 STASVNLDSEMSNL

-613 VMSVVQSMMNTLIQ
+613 VMSVVQSMMNTLMQ
-627 AQR
+627 AQL

>member
-32 QTPGYVVQT
+32 QTPGYVAQT

-53 STAMTT
+53 STAKTT
-59 GVSRELDTYV
+59 GVSRDIDSYV
-69 LNQLRTETGGSGYAD
+69 QNQLRTETGGSGYAD

-95 VYGTPGN
+95 VYGSPGN

-113 TTALQALSTSSGASS
+113 TSSLQALSTSAGSSS
-128 AQTVALGAAQALA
+128 AQTVAVSAAQTLA
-141 QQLNLTTKGIQS
+141 TQLNVTTKGIQS

-169 NAAMQ
+169 NSAMS
-174 QIAGIN
+174 QIADIN
-180 TRLQGL
+180 TKLQGL
-186 SANDPSA
+186 ASSDPSA

-242 SFASAGALSATS
+242 TFASVGALSATS
-254 LYNIDPAKSGVGALN
+254 LYNLDPTKSGVGALN
-269 IKLPNGSQLDVV
+269 IKLPNGSSIDV
-281 ANSVVSSGQIAADLK
+281 AGNNVVSSGQIAADLK

-306 NQIDQLAA
+306 NQVDQLAA
-314 TMSSALSDKTTAG
+314 TMSSALSDKPTAG
-327 SPVLGPPA
+327 TTVSGPPA

-343 TQPGNTATFTYTDTT
+343 AQAGNTVNLTYTDS
-358 TNTQKQITLVNV
+358 TNTQRQITLVNV

-383 ANPMQLGVNFSG
+383 ANPMQIGVNFSG
-395 GMSAIASVLNTALSG
+395 GMGAIASALNTALSG
-410 THLTFSAA
+410 SHLTFSAA

-431 DNTGLA
+431 DNSGLA
-437 KVNSSSISKTIS
+437 KVNSASSTKTIS
-449 SLTSTPGNPQ
+449 SLTSGSPQ
-459 LPLFTDGGQA
+459 LPLFTDGSTA
-469 LYTGEITASGSQM
+469 LYTGAITASGLQM
-482 TGLAGRIAVNT
+482 TGLAGRISVNPS
-493 QLVSDPTR
+493 LVTDPTK
-501 LSVYST
+501 LSIYST
-507 SPVTPA
+507 SPVTPT

-520 YLYSQLTTAVFSYS
+520 YLYSQLTNTVFSYS
-534 PQSGLGSASQPF
+534 PQTGLGSASQPF
-546 TGSVSNYLQQFLSV
+546 SGSVSNYLQQFLSV

-565 TQATQLQQGQSV
+565 TQATALQQGQSV

-627 AQR
+627 AQG

>member
-32 QTPGYVVQT
+32 QTPGYVAQT

-53 STAMTT
+53 STAKTT
-59 GVSRELDTYV
+59 GVSREIDGYV
-69 LNQLRTETGGSGYAD
+69 QNQLRTETGGSGYAD
-84 QMANILKQLQN
+84 QMANILKQLQS

-102 SGTLETALNNF
+102 SGTLENALNTF
-113 TTALQALSTSSGASS
+113 TSSLQALSTSAGSSS
-128 AQTVALGAAQALA
+128 AQRVALGAAQALA
-141 QQLNLTTKGIQS
+141 TQLNVTTKGIQS
-153 LRSNVEQDLGT
+153 LRSNVEQDLST
-164 SAQAA
+164 SSQAA
-169 NAAMQ
+169 NAALN
-174 QIAGIN
+174 QIADIN
-180 TRLQGL
+180 TKLQGL
-186 SANDPSA
+186 SPTDPSA

-199 RDQAINTLSKYVD
+199 RDQAINSLSKYVD

-229 GIQLVGAGLASQF
+229 GVQLVGAGLASQF
-242 SFASAGALSATS
+242 SFASSGALSATS
-254 LYNIDPAKSGVGALN
+254 LYNIDPAKSGVGALTL
-269 IKLPNGSQLDVV
+269 KLPNGSSIDVV
-281 ANSVVSSGQIAADLK
+281 GNNVVSSGQIAADLK
-296 LRDQTLVQAQ
+296 LRDETLVQAQ
-306 NQIDQLAA
+306 NQVDQLAA

-327 SPVLGPPA
+327 TTVSGPPA
-335 GFDIDLAG
+335 GFDIDLSGA
-343 TQPGNTATFTYTDTT
+343 QPGNSVNITYTDS
-358 TNTQKQITLVNV
+358 TNTQRQITLVNV

-383 ANPMQLGVNFSG
+383 ANPMQIGVNFAN
-395 GMSAIASVLNTALSG
+395 GMGAIASALNTALSG
-410 THLTFSAA
+410 SHLTFSAA

-431 DNTGLA
+431 DNSGLA
-437 KVNSSSISKTIS
+437 KVNSASSSKTVS
-449 SLTSTPGNPQ
+449 SLTSGGPQ

-469 LYTGEITASGSQM
+469 LYTGAITSSGSQM
-482 TGLAGRIAVNT
+482 TGLAGRIAVNM
-493 QLVSDPTR
+493 QLTADPTR
-501 LSVYST
+501 LSIYNT
-507 SPVTPA
+507 SPVTPT

-520 YLYSQLTTAVFSYS
+520 YLYSQLTNTVFSYS
-534 PQSGLGSASQPF
+534 PQTGLGSASQPF

-565 TQATQLQQGQSV
+565 TQATALQQGQSV

-627 AQR
+627 AQG